1 VRTSAF
7 HVKYRN
13 QFVAFVIISF
23 QFMSS
28 STLPKVPGAK
38 GETKRKLQNK
48 EKPTSSLTTILVPK
62 LDLPQVRS
70 DSNSPL

>member
-1 VRTSAF
+1 M
-7 HVKYRN
+7 KYRN

-28 STLPKVPGAK
+28 STLPKVPGPK
-38 GETKRKLQNK
+38 GGTKRELPSK
-48 EKPTSSLTTILVPK
+48 EKPTSSLHTIPFPK
-62 LDLPQVRS
+62 LGLPQDRS